1 MLVAMRDP
9 IHFRLS
15 RTALWACLAV
25 WVAVVGGGCAKDKR
39 DTAMEKLARGGFAF
53 SVDGFHRAAREDNA
67 AMAEHFL
74 AAGMAVDV
82 KDNAGYTPL
91 GAACETNAAD
101 VVAVLLKAGAGV
113 SVAQPGGRTPL
124 MLAAA
129 GGSGGLVRLLLEHG
143 ADPKQLDPKGW
154 HPLGI
159 AVWNGRKEAAEVLVA
174 QASGAE
180 LDESL
185 MLAALRGDVA
195 LTDLL
200 LRRGASV
207 MARDGEG
214 RTALMLAARDGHGEV
229 VRILLDNGAN
239 RFTLHPGTRR
249 TAAQFAAAAAEAA
262 AARGDAGL
270 SGRCQALAADLGA
283 PPRPDEQ
290 TGAYADPRPVVV
302 VADGETDDAV
312 AAAVAAGSVRLA
324 EPLAGASIP
333 ATATG
338 LDGVA
343 ATLRLDEYRERP
355 MPVLLDSVAA
365 DGKTARFRRL
375 FGAQDTVEAA
385 VGAAVPGTSWKVV
398 EARRKIGEAK
408 DDGSPQDLSTVRLE
422 AEAGGGSR
430 RLAAGGEATADEP
443 VVVLGVRGGRQPLVA
458 RRGDTFRLAGDPATY
473 RIADIG
479 PDQVVVEDASD
490 HRTVTLRRRP

>member
-9 IHFRLS
+9 IHSRLA

-25 WVAVVGGGCAKDKR
+25 WVAVVCGGCAKDKR
-39 DTAMEKLARGGFAF
+39 DQAMEKLARGGFAF
-53 SVDGFHRAAREDNA
+53 SVDGFHRAAREDKA
-67 AMAEHFL
+67 AMVEDFL
-74 AAGMAVDV
+74 AAGMAVEV
-82 KDNAGYTPL
+82 KDNSGYTPL

-101 VVAVLLKAGAGV
+101 AAAVLLKAGAGV
-113 SVAQPGGRTPL
+113 SAPQPGGRTPL

-129 GGSGGLVRLLLEHG
+129 AGSGALVRLLLENG

-159 AVWNGRKEAAEVLVA
+159 AVWNGRKEAAEILVA
-174 QASGAE
+174 RASGAE

-185 MLAALRGDVA
+185 MLAALRGDVG

-207 MARDGEG
+207 MARDADG
-214 RTALMLAARDGHGEV
+214 RTALMLAARDGHAEV

-239 RFTLHPGTRR
+239 RFSLHPGTAR

-262 AARGDAGL
+262 SSRGDPGL
-270 SGRCQALAADLGA
+270 SGRCQALADALGA
-283 PPRPDEQ
+283 SPRADEQ
-290 TGAYADPRPVVV
+290 TGVFPDPRPVTV
-302 VADGETDDAV
+302 VAAGETDDAV
-312 AAAVAAGSVRLA
+312 AAAVAAGTVRLA
-324 EPLAGASIP
+324 EPLAGATVP

-375 FGAQDTVEAA
+375 YGAQDTVDAV
-385 VGAAVPGTSWKVV
+385 VGAVVPGTTWKVV
-398 EARRKIGEAK
+398 EVRRKIGEAK
-408 DDGSPQDLSTVRLE
+408 DDGSPQDLSTVMLD
-422 AEAGGGSR
+422 AEDGGGTR
-430 RLAAGGEATADEP
+430 RLAAGAEATADEP
-443 VVVLGVRGGRQPLVA
+443 MVVLGVRGSRQPMVA

-473 RIADIG
+473 RVADIG
-479 PDQVVVEDASD
+479 PEQVVVEDASG